1 MSGHGGFS
9 VIGNGLRPPQVGDV
23 PQVGDL
29 KLEGRKAEG
38 VKIEKV
44 EAPAENA
51 RLAQANRVAVKLD
64 ALLLNA
70 AKSASSRV
78 DVKAL
83 KTTLSSAKLDKATR
97 NAIVNAAKR
106 ADTAF
111 KAIDNFT
118 GRTIAAAMTKG
129 GDGLF
134 AWDENNPAGAAIKAA
149 LDAQEELSDLL
160 IKAINT
166 LPADAP
172 AAAQSALEEAMLRT
186 DHRASEIQML
196 VCEFADIAEMAGD
209 DPQVAAR
216 LDRTLESLIPSQSLK
231 MHGNDKLAADFH
243 KSLQP
248 LAKKIDD
255 LAMRNERQLSGA
267 EEAKIRRQIDEA
279 FNALAT
285 AAQSYAAKGVQIDK
299 ALMESAKGMLVGFN
313 NTLTEIRRKAVFAT
327 LRNFADKTFGVP
339 DIPVFKPKFAPI
351 MRGVCPTL
359 LKTIEAMRS
368 LRAAAD
374 VFFAKP
380 SDATF
385 ARVRAAAMN
394 LSFVDDKA
402 LAADLGRLDSG
413 DLGDGVLYFNFIY
426 PGNPALDTFI
436 ASRPSKER
444 AACTDA
450 LKAEFR
456 TALEAFLTDKTKTM
470 ATFRTLFGSLNGIST
485 QVDHLAS
492 MYRNAGKIDKGA
504 FLTNKTLM
512 SAFEGD
518 VKFSTL
524 VETRLCGLP
533 DEDANPALDDAN
545 TVSTKKLGSGG
556 VNTVYEVG
564 YKDGSSYVFK
574 PEAPGRQAMENLN
587 LAHEGYKSFQMVAHL
602 NMASQKTADA
612 FGLGDVM
619 AKTSVGSHEG
629 QFGIFMEKAP
639 GKEAS
644 FFKHEETGNDPNALD
659 AAGIKA
665 LDDDKYEQVVGD
677 IMRQTNR
684 LEWAD
689 ILTAQGDRHSGNYLM
704 GVSADGQVMLKGI
717 DNDAC
722 FSSYAIGLRK
732 YKLTGSHAR
741 HFEQLLNDM
750 ATKLYPG
757 DVKRAQAKRINDD
770 PGVSWEPDGSIVVNA
785 ALVKLPEIHACLQM
799 SLGLQTDFLPTV
811 MDEDLYAHLME
822 MKSGNARDTYIADL
836 RARLPEAAVEAA
848 VRRLDDV
855 IAYADALKTKGR
867 ILSVDQW
874 RSHNIQRIVAGKM
887 PLKDGP
893 APLPQVKGMDP
904 VPGKLSN
911 EVTKSAH
918 AISNNL
924 FRRDFMAHI
933 AKPGWFDE

>member
-9 VIGNGLRPPQVGDV
+9 VIGNGMRPPQVVDV

-44 EAPAENA
+44 EAPVENA
-51 RLAQANRVAVKLD
+51 RLAQANRITVKLD
-64 ALLLNA
+64 ALLLKA
-70 AKSASSRV
+70 ANSASSRV

-83 KTTLSSAKLDKATR
+83 KATLSSAKLDKATR
-97 NAIVNAAKR
+97 NAIANAAKR

-111 KAIDNFT
+111 KAIDHFT
-118 GRTIAAAMTKG
+118 GRTIAAAMAKG
-129 GDGLF
+129 EDGLF
-134 AWDENNPAGAAIKAA
+134 AWDENNPVGAAIKAA

-160 IKAINT
+160 AKAINT
-166 LPADAP
+166 LPANAP
-172 AAAQSALEEAMLRT
+172 ASAQSALEEAMLRT
-186 DHRASEIQML
+186 DRRASEIQTL

-209 DPQVAAR
+209 DPEIAAR

-267 EEAKIRRQIDEA
+267 EETTIRRQIDEA

-285 AAQSYAAKGVQIDK
+285 AGQSYAAKGVQIDK
-299 ALMESAKGMLVGFN
+299 ALMESAKGVLVGFN

-339 DIPVFKPKFAPI
+339 DIPVFQPKFAPI
-351 MRGVCPTL
+351 MRGICPTL
-359 LKTIEAMRS
+359 LKTIDAMRS
-368 LRAAAD
+368 LKAAAD
-374 VFFAKP
+374 AFFAKP

-385 ARVRAAAMN
+385 ARVRMAAMN
-394 LSFVDDKA
+394 LSLVDDKA
-402 LAADLGRLDSG
+402 LAADLGKLESG
-413 DLGDGVLYFNFIY
+413 DLGDELIYNFVY
-426 PGNPALDTFI
+426 PEHPALDTFI

-444 AACTDA
+444 AACTDEF
-450 LKAEFR
+450 KAEFR
-456 TALEAFLTDKTKTM
+456 TALVAFLTDKPKNI
-470 ATFRTLFGSLNGIST
+470 ATFRTLFGSLDGIST

-512 SAFEGD
+512 SAFEGE

-545 TVSTKKLGSGG
+545 AVSTKKLGSGN

-574 PEAPGRQAMENLN
+574 PEAPGRQAMEHLN
-587 LAHEGYKSFQMVAHL
+587 LAHEGYQSFQMVAHL

-639 GKEAS
+639 GKEAA
-644 FFKHEETGNDPNALD
+644 FFKHEEQGNDPNVLD

-665 LDDDKYEQVVGD
+665 LDDDRYEQVVGD

-741 HFEQLLNDM
+741 KFEQLLNDM

-757 DVKRAQAKRINDD
+757 DVKRTQAKRINDD

-822 MKSGNARDTYIADL
+822 MKSGNARDIYIADL

-887 PLKDGP
+887 PPKDGP

-904 VPGKLSN
+904 VPGKMSE
-911 EVTKSAH
+911 EVKKSAH

>member
-9 VIGNGLRPPQVGDV
+9 VIGNGMRPPQVVDV

-29 KLEGRKAEG
+29 TLEGRKAEG
-38 VKIEKV
+38 VKIDKI

-51 RLAQANRVAVKLD
+51 RLAQANRITVKLD
-64 ALLLNA
+64 ALLLKA
-70 AKSASSRV
+70 ANSASSRV

-83 KTTLSSAKLDKATR
+83 KATLSSAKLDKATR
-97 NAIVNAAKR
+97 NAIANAAKR

-111 KAIDNFT
+111 KTIDHFT
-118 GRTIAAAMTKG
+118 GRTIAAAMAKG
-129 GDGLF
+129 EDGVF
-134 AWDENNPAGAAIKAA
+134 DWDANNPAGVAIKAA

-160 IKAINT
+160 AKAINS
-166 LPADAP
+166 LPANAP
-172 AAAQSALEEAMLRT
+172 ASAQSALEEAMLRT
-186 DHRASEIQML
+186 DRRASEIQTL

-209 DPQVAAR
+209 DPEIAAR

-267 EEAKIRRQIDEA
+267 EEATIRRQIDEA

-285 AAQSYAAKGVQIDK
+285 AGQSYAAKGVQIDK
-299 ALMESAKGMLVGFN
+299 SLMESAKGVLIGFN
-313 NTLTEIRRKAVFAT
+313 NTLTEIRRNAVFAT

-339 DIPVFKPKFAPI
+339 DIPVFKPKFAPL
-351 MRGVCPTL
+351 MRGICPTL
-359 LKTIEAMRS
+359 LTTIEAMRS
-368 LRAAAD
+368 LRAATD
-374 VFFAKP
+374 EFFAKP

-385 ARVRAAAMN
+385 ARVRMAAVN
-394 LSFVDDKA
+394 LSMVDDKA
-402 LAADLGRLDSG
+402 LAADLGRLESG
-413 DLGDGVLYFNFIY
+413 DLGDGVLYYNFIY
-426 PGNPALDTFI
+426 PGHPALDTFI

-456 TALEAFLTDKTKTM
+456 TALEAFLTDKQKNI

-512 SAFEGD
+512 SAFEGE

-545 TVSTKKLGSGG
+545 AVSTKKLGSGG

-639 GKEAS
+639 GKEAA
-644 FFKHEETGNDPNALD
+644 FFKHEEAGNDPNTLD

-704 GVSADGQVMLKGI
+704 GVSADGQVTLKGI

-741 HFEQLLNDM
+741 KFEQLLNDM

-757 DVKRAQAKRINDD
+757 DVKRAQTKRINDD

-785 ALVKLPEIHACLQM
+785 ARVKLPEIHACLQL

-822 MKSGNARDTYIADL
+822 MKSGNARDAYIADL

-867 ILSVDQW
+867 ILSVDKW

-887 PLKDGP
+887 PPKDGP
-893 APLPQVKGMDP
+893 APLPQVRGMDP
-904 VPGKLSN
+904 VPGKMSD
-911 EVTKSAH
+911 EVKKSAH